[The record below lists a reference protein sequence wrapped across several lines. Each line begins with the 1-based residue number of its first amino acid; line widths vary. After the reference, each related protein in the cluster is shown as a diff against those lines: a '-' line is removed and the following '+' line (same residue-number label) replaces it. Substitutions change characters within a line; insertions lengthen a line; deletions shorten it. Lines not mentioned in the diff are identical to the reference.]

1 MLKASMTGP
10 GPLSDFPAVDLPPE
24 TQPLSVE
31 RLDSLVV
38 DLTAELLSRGGSFPL
53 RVVWARK
60 PL

>member
-1 MLKASMTGP
+1 MTGP